1 MLAKNCK
8 LTYLFRMRY
17 LKYSTLIFT
26 MSLISAL
33 TASARGLEVGAT
45 APALSVTDDAGQGID
60 FGAELAEGI
69 TVVFFYPM
77 ASTPGCTKQACSL
90 GAGYMELRQRGVQV
104 FGVSGDSVVSQSKF
118 REKYALPF
126 PLIADKDLRLN
137 KAFGKNRFAR
147 QAYIFKDGKLIW
159 RDLRASTGSQFKN
172 IIQALDSLG
181 I

>member
-1 MLAKNCK
+1 
-8 LTYLFRMRY
+8 
-17 LKYSTLIFT
+17 
-26 MSLISAL
+26 MSLISAI

-104 FGVSGDSVVSQSKF
+104 FGVSGDSVASQSKF
-118 REKYALPF
+118 REKHSLPF

-159 RDLRASTGSQFKN
+159 RDLSASTGSQFED